1 MNATDDIY
9 ENIDDYNPSRQ
20 RKILIGFGDMVAD
33 IMTKK
38 VPSYN
43 QRIIYYMQKTK
54 KSTCVYHSVLFFCPK
69 DVTLNSAHYLIMRFN
84 YKRELQNIVI
94 NDSADIDFKDFVK
107 IYRKYTKESY
117 SFLDNRYYFTS
128 K

>member
-1 MNATDDIY
+1 MNAKDDIY

-54 KSTCVYHSVLFFCPK
+54 NSTCVYHSVLFFCPK
-69 DVTLNSAHYLIMRFN
+69 RCHIKFSTLFDYEIN

-94 NDSADIDFKDFVK
+94 NDSADIDYKDFVK
-107 IYRKYTKESY
+107 IYRKYTKKSY
-117 SFLDNRYYFTS
+117 SFLDN
-128 K
+128 

>member
-20 RKILIGFGDMVAD
+20 RKILIGFGDMVAAD

-54 KSTCVYHSVLFFCPK
+54 NSTCVYHSVLFFCLK
-69 DVTLNSAHYLIMRFN
+69 RCHIKFSTLFDYEIN
-84 YKRELQNIVI
+84 YKRELQIIVI
-94 NDSADIDFKDFVK
+94 NDSADIDYKDFVK
-107 IYRKYTKESY
+107 IYRKYTKKSY
-117 SFLDNRYYFTS
+117 SFLDN
-128 K
+128 